1 MNSKLTALDCEII
14 SEAIENYNKTD
25 LFSDQ
30 EVEETFWKIQ
40 TLWGKEVQTLDEA
53 INKQHFIDV

>member
-1 MNSKLTALDCEII
+1 MKNKLTAKDYEII
-14 SEAIENYNKTD
+14 SEAIENYEKTD

-40 TLWGKEVQTLDEA
+40 TLWEKEVEALD
-53 INKQHFIDV
+53 

>member
-1 MNSKLTALDCEII
+1 MKNKLTAKDYEII
-14 SEAIENYNKTD
+14 SEAIENYEKTD

-40 TLWGKEVQTLDEA
+40 TLWEKEVEASDEV
-53 INKQHFIDV
+53 INEEDLIET

>member
-40 TLWGKEVQTLDEA
+40 TLWDKEVKASDEA
-53 INKQHFIDV
+53 SYKKDLINT

>member
-1 MNSKLTALDCEII
+1 MNNKLTALDCEII
-14 SEAIENYNKTD
+14 SEAIENYNKTN

-40 TLWGKEVQTLDEA
+40 TLWDKEVKASDKASYEEDLV
-53 INKQHFIDV
+53 DV

>member
-1 MNSKLTALDCEII
+1 MNSKLTAVDYEII

-30 EVEETFWKIQ
+30 EVAETFWKIQ
-40 TLWGKEVQTLDEA
+40 TLWDKEVQASDEA
-53 INKQHFIDV
+53 IDKENLIVV

>member
-1 MNSKLTALDCEII
+1 MNNKLTALDCEII

-40 TLWGKEVQTLDEA
+40 TLWDKEVEALDKANYER
-53 INKQHFIDV
+53 NLIDA

>member
-1 MNSKLTALDCEII
+1 MNNKLTALDCEII

-40 TLWGKEVQTLDEA
+40 TLWDKEVKASDKASYEEDLV
-53 INKQHFIDV
+53 DV